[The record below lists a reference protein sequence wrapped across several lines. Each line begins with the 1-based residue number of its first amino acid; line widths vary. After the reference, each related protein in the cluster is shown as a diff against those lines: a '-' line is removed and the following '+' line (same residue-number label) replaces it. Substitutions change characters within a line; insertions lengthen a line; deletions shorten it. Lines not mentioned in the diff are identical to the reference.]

1 MLDMSVEREL
11 SAFLLEQIAGDE
23 QRARCAH
30 GHETGSLYEGQPLA
44 WVSHARGW
52 STGRVLG
59 ECQMKRWLVQ
69 QLAPA
74 IDSLEAQVDGEF
86 GTTSRDREYLG
97 MTLRKQLARAYYVTH
112 PDFRD
117 EWLVNPQH

>member
-1 MLDMSVEREL
+1 MSVEREL
-11 SAFLLEQIAGDE
+11 SAFLLEHAAEDE

-30 GHETGSLYEGQPLA
+30 GHETGGRYEGQPIA
-44 WVSHARGW
+44 WVSHVRGW
-52 STGRVLG
+52 STDRVLG

-74 IDSLEAQVDGEF
+74 VDSLETQIDGEF

-97 MTLRKQLARAYYVTH
+97 MTLLKQLALAYVTH
-112 PDFRD
+112 PDFRT
-117 EWLVNPQH
+117 EWLVNPRH

>member
-30 GHETGSLYEGQPLA
+30 GHETGSRYEGQPLA
-44 WVSHARGW
+44 WVSHVRGW
-52 STGRVLG
+52 SGGRVLG

-69 QLAPA
+69 RLAPA
-74 IDSLEAQVDGEF
+74 VDSMETQIDGEF
-86 GTTSRDREYLG
+86 GTTSRDPEYLG
-97 MTLRKQLARAYYVTH
+97 MTLLKQLALAYVTH

-117 EWLVNPQH
+117 EWLVNPRH